1 MPSAHTPATQS
12 TAALQSESSP
22 HSGSGQSSGVSGVQS
37 GRAHRPP
44 RQLVASGSPSA
55 AGQVTASQSREIT
68 TVTAASPERVRITRW
83 VATSPPSASRSST

>member
-1 MPSAHTPATQS
+1 MLEACDLS
-12 TAALQSESSP
+12 L
-22 HSGSGQSSGVSGVQS
+22 GKRLRGVSLAV
-37 GRAHRPP
+37 
-44 RQLVASGSPSA
+44 A